1 MKQLAQEIIQMANHD
16 LAVRERLLADGT
28 LFDGYHPDM
37 EAVHRA
43 NAARLREIITLIG
56 WPTRSKVGAEASQ
69 AAWLIAQHAIGEA
82 SFMRHCYALMQDVL
96 DDINPQNV
104 AYLYDRICYFEG
116 RPQRYG
122 TQYYDEQ
129 HMYPVE
135 NKETVNTLRKALQL
149 PPVPEERIVQFSP
162 TLAELQPDSGPD
174 EWRRKAG
181 WI

>member
-1 MKQLAQEIIQMANHD
+1 MNQLAQEISQMANHD
-16 LAVRERLLADGT
+16 LAVRDRLLADGT

-43 NAARLREIITLIG
+43 NAARLRDIITLIG
-56 WPTRSKVGAEASQ
+56 WPTRSKVGNEASQ

-82 SFMRHCYALMQDVL
+82 SFMRHCYALMQNVL

-135 NKETVNTLRKALQL
+135 NKEAVNTLREALQL
-149 PPVPEERIVQFSP
+149 PPIPEERIVEFSP
-162 TLAELQPDSGPD
+162 TLAELQPDSGPE